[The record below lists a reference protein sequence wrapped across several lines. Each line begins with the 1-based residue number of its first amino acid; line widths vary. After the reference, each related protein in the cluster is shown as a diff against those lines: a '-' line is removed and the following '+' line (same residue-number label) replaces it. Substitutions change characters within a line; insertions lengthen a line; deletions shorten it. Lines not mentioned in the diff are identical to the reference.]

1 MSAAVSIP
9 SLRIRPCS
17 VTALALAVLFVTVL
31 APSGA
36 RSQASG
42 TIKIVV
48 PLPAGGGVDVVARE
62 LAEQIGQAQ
71 GATFV
76 IENRPGA
83 GTMIGTEAVAR
94 ANPDGNTLL
103 VVPNSFVVAPQ
114 LHKSNYDAIAS
125 FVPICSLVATPTVLA
140 VNKSS
145 PYRTFGDIVA
155 AAQAEPGKLTVGSGG
170 GAALQLNFE
179 MLQQAT
185 HIRTTFVAYSGTVP
199 AVIAALG
206 GHIDAVFSDF
216 PTVWPQIKSG
226 SLHALA
232 TGARTRVE
240 SLPGVPT
247 IDESGYKGYEA
258 EIWYGLFAPAKTPAD
273 VTTRLA
279 GWFAAAVQDAGI
291 KAKLAA
297 QGLRPVGLCGAEFGA
312 QVRAQYA
319 TFGQVIREAG
329 IKVE

>member
-1 MSAAVSIP
+1 MSRLHRRLAAAAVA
-9 SLRIRPCS
+9 
-17 VTALALAVLFVTVL
+17 ALLPALL

-36 RSQASG
+36 SSQTG
-42 TIKIVV
+42 TIKLVV

-62 LAEQIGQAQ
+62 LAEQIGRSQ
-71 GATFV
+71 GATFI

-83 GTMIGTEAVAR
+83 GTIIGTDAVAR

-103 VVPNSFVVAPQ
+103 IVPHSFLVAPQ
-114 LHKSNYDAIAS
+114 LHKTNYDAITS
-125 FVPICSLVATPTVLA
+125 FAPICSLVATPTMLA
-140 VNKSS
+140 VNKAS
-145 PYRTFGDIVA
+145 PLRTLADFVA
-155 AAQAEPGKLTVGSGG
+155 AARAEPGKLTVGSVA

-179 MLQQAT
+179 MLQQAAR
-185 HIRTTFVAYSGTVP
+185 IRTTFVSYPGTPP
-199 AVIAALG
+199 AVTAVLG
-206 GHIDAVFSDF
+206 GHLDAVYSDF
-216 PTVWPQIKSG
+216 PTVWPQVKAG
-226 SLHALA
+226 ALRALA
-232 TGARTRVE
+232 TGARTRLDSV
-240 SLPGVPT
+240 PDVPT

-258 EIWYGLFAPAKTPAD
+258 DIWYGLFAPAKTPAD
-273 VTTRLA
+273 VTARLA
-279 GWFAAAVQDAGI
+279 GWFAAAVQDPGI

>member
-1 MSAAVSIP
+1 MVNLSSAPA
-9 SLRIRPCS
+9 
-17 VTALALAVLFVTVL
+17 A
-31 APSGA
+31 
-36 RSQASG
+36 QAQTG

-62 LAEQIGQAQ
+62 LAERIGQSQ
-71 GATFV
+71 GATFI

-114 LHKSNYDAIAS
+114 LHKANYDAIAS
-125 FVPICSLVATPTVLA
+125 FTPICSLVAAPTVLA

-145 PYRTFGDIVA
+145 PYRTLADLVA
-155 AAQAEPGKLTVGSGG
+155 AARAQPGKLTVGSGG
-170 GAALQLNFE
+170 GAAMQLNFE

-185 HIRTTFVAYSGTVP
+185 HIRTTFVPYAGTVP

-216 PTVWPQIKSG
+216 PTAWPQIKSG
-226 SLHALA
+226 ALRALA
-232 TGARTRVE
+232 TGGRTRLE
-240 SLPGVPT
+240 QLADVPT

-258 EIWYGLFAPAKTPAD
+258 EIWYGLFAPARTPPE
-273 VTTRLA
+273 VTARLA
-279 GWFAAAVQDAGI
+279 GWFAAAVQDGGI

-297 QGLRPVGLCGAEFGA
+297 QGLRPVGTCGAEFRD
-312 QVRAQYA
+312 QVRIQYE
-319 TFGQVIREAG
+319 TFGRVIREAG

>member
-1 MSAAVSIP
+1 VNLLRERLAAVAIAT
-9 SLRIRPCS
+9 LIA
-17 VTALALAVLFVTVL
+17 ALTPPPA
-31 APSGA
+31 GA
-36 RSQASG
+36 QTG

-48 PLPAGGGVDVVARE
+48 PLPAGGGVDVVARQ
-62 LAEQIGQAQ
+62 LAEQIGQSQ

-103 VVPNSFVVAPQ
+103 VVPNSLVVAPQ
-114 LHKSNYDAIAS
+114 LHKANYDPIAD
-125 FVPICSLVATPTVLA
+125 FTPICSLVATPTVLA

-145 PYRTFGDIVA
+145 PYRTFAELVA

-185 HIRTTFVAYSGTVP
+185 HIRTTFVAYAGTVP

-216 PTVWPQIKSG
+216 PTAWPQIKSG
-226 SLHALA
+226 ALHALA
-232 TGARTRVE
+232 TGARTRLE
-240 SLPGVPT
+240 SLPAVPT
-247 IDESGYKGYEA
+247 IDGSGYKGYEA

-273 VTTRLA
+273 VTARLA
-279 GWFAAAVQDAGI
+279 GWFAAAVQDGGI

-297 QGLRPVGLCGAEFGA
+297 QGLRPVGLCGAEFAA
-312 QVRAQYA
+312 QVRAQYD
-319 TFGQVIREAG
+319 TFGRVIREAG
-329 IKVE
+329 IKAE

>member
-1 MSAAVSIP
+1 VKHRALCVARAAATVALGVVAIGLLIP
-9 SLRIRPCS
+9 W
-17 VTALALAVLFVTVL
+17 
-31 APSGA
+31 GA
-36 RSQASG
+36 RAQTG

-48 PLPAGGGVDVVARE
+48 PLPAGGGVDVVARQ
-62 LAEQIGQAQ
+62 LAEQIGQSQ

-114 LHKSNYDAIAS
+114 LHKANYDPIAS
-125 FVPICSLVATPTVLA
+125 FTPICSLVATPTVLA

-145 PYRTFGDIVA
+145 PYRTLAELVA
-155 AAQAEPGKLTVGSGG
+155 AAHAEPGKLTMGSGG

-179 MLQQAT
+179 MLQQTT

-216 PTVWPQIKSG
+216 PTAWPQIKSG
-226 SLHALA
+226 ALRALA
-232 TGARTRVE
+232 TGARTRLE
-240 SLPGVPT
+240 SLPAVPT
-247 IDESGYKGYEA
+247 IDESGYPGYEA
-258 EIWYGLFAPAKTPAD
+258 EIWYGLFAPAQTPPE
-273 VTTRLA
+273 VTARLA
-279 GWFAAAVQDAGI
+279 GWFAAAVQDAGV

-297 QGLRPVGLCGAEFGA
+297 QGLRPVGLCGEQFRE
-312 QVRAQYA
+312 QVRAQYD
-319 TFGQVIREAG
+319 TFGRVIREAG
-329 IKVE
+329 IKAE

>member
-1 MSAAVSIP
+1 MRFRRCLGWVVAAAAVAALS
-9 SLRIRPCS
+9 
-17 VTALALAVLFVTVL
+17 ADLALAQT
-31 APSGA
+31 S
-36 RSQASG
+36 

-62 LAEQIGQAQ
+62 LTELIGRSQ

-94 ANPDGNTLL
+94 ASPDGNTLL
-103 VVPNSFVVAPQ
+103 VVPNSFLVAPQ
-114 LHKSNYDAIAS
+114 LHKANYDAIAS
-125 FVPICSLVATPTVLA
+125 FTPICSLVATPTVLA

-145 PYRTFGDIVA
+145 PYRTFGELVA
-155 AAQAEPGKLTVGSGG
+155 AARAEPDKLTVGSGS

-185 HIRTTFVAYSGTVP
+185 HIRTTFVGYSGTVP

-206 GHIDAVFSDF
+206 GHVDAVFSDF
-216 PTVWPQIKSG
+216 PTAWPQIKSG
-226 SLHALA
+226 ALRALA
-232 TGARTRVE
+232 TGARTRSE
-240 SLPGVPT
+240 SLPDVPT

-258 EIWYGLFAPAKTPAD
+258 EIWYGLFAPARTPAEA
-273 VTTRLA
+273 TARLA
-279 GWFAAAVQDAGI
+279 GWFAAAVQDERI
-291 KAKLAA
+291 KAKLAV
-297 QGLRPVGLCGAEFGA
+297 QGLRPVGMCGADFAA
-312 QVRAQYA
+312 QVRQQYDE
-319 TFGQVIREAG
+319 FGRVIREAG

>member
-1 MSAAVSIP
+1 VSHSRERLPTVAIAALFV
-9 SLRIRPCS
+9 
-17 VTALALAVLFVTVL
+17 AMLAL
-31 APSGA
+31 SGA
-36 RSQASG
+36 SAQTG

-48 PLPAGGGVDVVARE
+48 PLPAGGGVDVVARQ

-71 GATFV
+71 GATLI

-114 LHKSNYDAIAS
+114 LHKANYDAIAS
-125 FVPICSLVATPTVLA
+125 FAPICSLVATPTVLA

-145 PYRTFGDIVA
+145 PYRTLADLVA
-155 AAQAEPGKLTVGSGG
+155 AAQAEPGKLTLGSGG
-170 GAALQLNFE
+170 GAAMQVNFE

-185 HIRTTFVAYSGTVP
+185 HIRTTFVPYAGTVP

-206 GHIDAVFSDF
+206 GHIDVVFSDF
-216 PTVWPQIKSG
+216 PTAWPQIKSG
-226 SLHALA
+226 ALRALA
-232 TGARTRVE
+232 TGARTRLE
-240 SLPGVPT
+240 SLPAVPT

-258 EIWYGLFAPAKTPAD
+258 EIWYGLFAPAKTPAEA
-273 VTTRLA
+273 TGRLA

-291 KAKLAA
+291 KAKLAV
-297 QGLRPVGLCGAEFGA
+297 QGLHPVGLCGDQFREQVRRQYDEFG
-312 QVRAQYA
+312 R
-319 TFGQVIREAG
+319 VIREAG
-329 IKVE
+329 IKAE

>member
-1 MSAAVSIP
+1 MKRFRRRRAVAAV
-9 SLRIRPCS
+9 
-17 VTALALAVLFVTVL
+17 AALFVAVL
-31 APSGA
+31 APPGA
-36 RSQASG
+36 SAQTG
-42 TIKIVV
+42 TIRIVV
-48 PLPAGGGVDVVARE
+48 PLPAGGGVDVVARQ

-71 GATFV
+71 GATFI

-94 ANPDGNTLL
+94 ASPDGNTLL
-103 VVPNSFVVAPQ
+103 VVPNSFLVAPQ
-114 LHKSNYDAIAS
+114 LHKASYDAIAS
-125 FVPICSLVATPTVLA
+125 FTPICSLVATPTVLA

-145 PYRTFGDIVA
+145 PYRTLADFVR

-185 HIRTTFVAYSGTVP
+185 HIRTTFVGYSGTVP

-206 GHIDAVFSDF
+206 EHIDAVFSDF
-216 PTVWPQIKSG
+216 PTAWPQIKSG
-226 SLHALA
+226 ALHALA
-232 TGARTRVE
+232 TGARTRLE
-240 SLPGVPT
+240 SLPDVPT

-258 EIWYGLFAPAKTPAD
+258 EIWYGLFAPAKTPPEVAA
-273 VTTRLA
+273 RLA

-291 KAKLAA
+291 KSKLAA
-297 QGLRPVGLCGAEFGA
+297 QGLRPVGMCGAEFGA
-312 QVRAQYA
+312 QVRAQYDE
-319 TFGQVIREAG
+319 FGRVIRAAG

>member
-1 MSAAVSIP
+1 MNLARVVAA
-9 SLRIRPCS
+9 
-17 VTALALAVLFVTVL
+17 TALAALAVILL
-31 APSGA
+31 IPSAGRA
-36 RSQASG
+36 QTG

-71 GATFV
+71 GATFI

-83 GTMIGTEAVAR
+83 GTIIGTDAVAR

-103 VVPNSFVVAPQ
+103 VVPNSFLVAPQ
-114 LHKSNYDAIAS
+114 LHKANYDAIAS
-125 FVPICSLVATPTVLA
+125 FTPICSLVATPTVLA

-145 PYRTFGDIVA
+145 PYRTLGDLVA
-155 AAQAEPGKLTVGSGG
+155 AAQAEPGRLTVGSGG

-179 MLQQAT
+179 MLQQVT
-185 HIRTTFVAYSGTVP
+185 HIRTTFVGYAGTVP

-216 PTVWPQIKSG
+216 PTAWPQIKSG
-226 SLHALA
+226 ALHALG
-232 TGARTRVE
+232 TGARTRSE
-240 SLPGVPT
+240 SLPAVPT
-247 IDESGYKGYEA
+247 IDEAGYKGYEA
-258 EIWYGLFAPAKTPAD
+258 EIWYGLFAPAKTPPE
-273 VTTRLA
+273 VTARLA

-297 QGLRPVGLCGAEFGA
+297 QGLRPVGLCGAAFGA
-312 QVRAQYA
+312 QVRAQYEM
-319 TFGQVIREAG
+319 FGRVIREAG
-329 IKVE
+329 IKAE

>member
-1 MSAAVSIP
+1 VNRLSGRLAAAAVA
-9 SLRIRPCS
+9 
-17 VTALALAVLFVTVL
+17 ALLAVVL
-31 APSGA
+31 TPTAASA
-36 RSQASG
+36 QSG

-62 LAEQIGQAQ
+62 LAEQIGQVQ

-83 GTMIGTEAVAR
+83 GTMIGTEVVAR

-114 LHKSNYDAIAS
+114 LHKANYDAIAS
-125 FVPICSLVATPTVLA
+125 FTPICSLVATPTVLA

-145 PYRTFGDIVA
+145 PYRTLADLVA

-185 HIRTTFVAYSGTVP
+185 HIRTTFVPFSGTVP

-206 GHIDAVFSDF
+206 GHVDAVFSDF
-216 PTVWPQIKSG
+216 PTIWPQIKSG
-226 SLHALA
+226 ALHPLA
-232 TGARTRVE
+232 TGARTRSE
-240 SLPGVPT
+240 SLPAVPT

-258 EIWYGLFAPAKTPAD
+258 EIWYGLFAPAGTPPE
-273 VTTRLA
+273 VTARLD
-279 GWFAAAVQDAGI
+279 GWFAAAVQDGGI

-297 QGLRPVGLCGAEFGA
+297 QGLRPVGVCGDEFRD
-312 QVRAQYA
+312 QVRREYDM
-319 TFGQVIREAG
+319 FGRVIRDAG
-329 IKVE
+329 IKAE

>member
-1 MSAAVSIP
+1 VNGLRECLAAAAVATLIA
-9 SLRIRPCS
+9 
-17 VTALALAVLFVTVL
+17 ALN
-31 APSGA
+31 PPGA
-36 RSQASG
+36 RAQSG

-62 LAEQIGQAQ
+62 LAEQIGQSQ

-76 IENRPGA
+76 VENRPGA

-125 FVPICSLVATPTVLA
+125 FTPICSLVATPTVLA

-145 PYRTFGDIVA
+145 PYRTLADLVA

-185 HIRTTFVAYSGTVP
+185 HIRTTFVAYAGTVP

-216 PTVWPQIKSG
+216 PTAWPQIKSG
-226 SLHALA
+226 ALHALA
-232 TGARTRVE
+232 TGARTRLE
-240 SLPGVPT
+240 SLPAVPT

-258 EIWYGLFAPAKTPAD
+258 EIWYGLFAPARTPAD
-273 VTTRLA
+273 VTARLA

-297 QGLRPVGLCGAEFGA
+297 QGLRPVGLCGPEFAA
-312 QVRAQYA
+312 QVRAQYE
-319 TFGQVIREAG
+319 TFGRVIREAG
-329 IKVE
+329 IKAE